1 MQVHTCHWPQPPRP
15 SLLRRIA
22 DATPGYA
29 GADLA
34 ALATSAVLC
43 CIRRQRPAALSG
55 LEEVLETVATP
66 VGAGDRGAG
75 AEVGQQGDTRPIP
88 VQPSGSPPQAEEWQ
102 GAAAGPH
109 VPTGV
114 AYADAQAAGAQEQ
127 QARNDPE
134 EGPGAVVT
142 SPSLPPAQPAPP
154 LSRRPAGFAA
164 ALSDFVASLAEGAGV
179 GAASN
184 SAAPPA
190 AAPTAAPPDLPH
202 ASPRSA
208 SPAAPPLAKR
218 HRALSPGSDAAHEDA
233 TSEQQAAV
241 QGDTAS
247 ASPHTPAGRSA
258 PDAVIQHQPVTQ
270 APRSAGWLEGLRVQ
284 ASDWRQALALAPPPA
299 SQREPATMI
308 AAGQGGGHA
317 GSAGG
322 RIEAHAAAVSL
333 PVVLQVRPGLP
344 SIDWAYNAL
353 MATHQHNS

>member
-1 MQVHTCHWPQPPRP
+1 M
-15 SLLRRIA
+15 
-22 DATPGYA
+22 AT
-29 GADLA
+29 
-34 ALATSAVLC
+34 T
-43 CIRRQRPAALSG
+43 
-55 LEEVLETVATP
+55 
-66 VGAGDRGAG
+66 VGAGGRGDG
-75 AEVGQQGDTRPIP
+75 AAVAQQLPTP

-102 GAAAGPH
+102 GAAASPH

-134 EGPGAVVT
+134 EGPGAMVT

-164 ALSDFVASLAEGAGV
+164 ALSGFVASLAEGAGV
-179 GAASN
+179 GAAST

-190 AAPTAAPPDLPH
+190 AAPTAAPPNLPH

-208 SPAAPPLAKR
+208 SPAAPPSAKR
-218 HRALSPGSDAAHEDA
+218 HRASSPGSDAAHEAA

-241 QGDTAS
+241 QGDTAA
-247 ASPHTPAGRSA
+247 ASPHHPAGPSA
-258 PDAVIQHQPVTQ
+258 PDACIQHQPVTQ
-270 APRSAGWLEGLRVQ
+270 ARRSAGWLEGLRVQ

-299 SQREPATMI
+299 SQREPATLI
-308 AAGQGGGHA
+308 AGGQGGGHA

-333 PVVLQVRPGLP
+333 PVVLQVRLGLTL
-344 SIDWAYNAL
+344 IDWAYNAL